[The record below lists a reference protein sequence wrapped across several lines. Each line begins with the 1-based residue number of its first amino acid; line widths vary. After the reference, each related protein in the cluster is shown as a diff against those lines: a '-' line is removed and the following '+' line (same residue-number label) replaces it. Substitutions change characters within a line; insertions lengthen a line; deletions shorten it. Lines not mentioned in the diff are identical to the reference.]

1 MATRAALGELSAS
14 TLDAVRS
21 IAPIIDEHLE
31 TIERD
36 RLLPKAVARPL
47 IDTGVFRML
56 VPRSL
61 GGDELD
67 PMTVCEVIE
76 ELSIHDGAVGWCA
89 LIGAC
94 NGLFGGLL
102 PRAGAA
108 EIYADR
114 DVVLAGQFRPSGT
127 AIQVDGGYR
136 VTGRWPFASG
146 IMHSQWLMG
155 GCQIVERGGAG
166 TGEAKLMF
174 LPRENATVV
183 DTWHVGGLRGTGSHD
198 FEVNDVFVSASRTV
212 SFADPPVEPGAL
224 YGMPS
229 IAMFA
234 TMIASV
240 PLGIARHAI
249 EAFKRLGAVKKPTF
263 SQGLLRESSVAQ
275 SQLGEAEAFLRAG
288 RAFLFESLRS
298 AWEIV
303 QRGERLSWHDRGL
316 LWLSATQAATQALH
330 AVDLVY
336 RAGGAASVYTSTQ
349 LERCLRDIRVASQ
362 HVTVMTTNYE
372 VAGQLFFGSDVSRT
386 VWSRDSKRTN

>member
-1 MATRAALGELSAS
+1 MTMSASVS

-21 IAPIIDEHLE
+21 AAPIIDAHLE
-31 TIERD
+31 SIERD
-36 RLLPKAVARPL
+36 RLLPKAVARAL
-47 IDTGVFRML
+47 VEAGAFRML

-67 PMTVCEVIE
+67 PMTVCEVVE
-76 ELSIHDGAVGWCA
+76 ELSIRDGAVGWCA
-89 LIGAC
+89 MIGAC

-114 DVVLAGQFRPSGT
+114 DVVLAGQFRASGT
-127 AIQVDGGYR
+127 AVQVDGGYR

-146 IMHSQWLMG
+146 IMHSRWLMG
-155 GCQIVERGGAG
+155 GCQIVQRGGAS

-174 LPRENATVV
+174 MPREDATVI

-198 FEVNDVFVSASRTV
+198 FEVRDVFVPASRAV
-212 SFADPPVEPGAL
+212 SFADPPVEPGPL
-224 YGMPS
+224 YSLPS
-229 IAMFA
+229 IAMFS

-249 EAFKRLGAVKKPTF
+249 EAFKQLGGIKKPTF
-263 SQGLLRESSVAQ
+263 SQGLLRDGAVAQ
-275 SQLGEAEAFLRAG
+275 SHLGEAEGFLRAG
-288 RAFLFESLRS
+288 RAFLFECLRS
-298 AWEIV
+298 AWQIA

-316 LWLSATQAATQALH
+316 LRLSATQAVTQALH

-336 RAGGAASVYTSTQ
+336 RAGGAASVYTSGQ
-349 LERCLRDIRVASQ
+349 LERCLRDIRAASQ
-362 HVTVMTTNYE
+362 HITVMTTNYE
-372 VAGQLFFGSDVSRT
+372 VAGQLFFGADVSRT
-386 VWSRDSKRTN
+386 VWSFDSKRTD

>member
-1 MATRAALGELSAS
+1 MATQAARNELSAS
-14 TLDAVRS
+14 TLDAARS
-21 IAPIIDEHLE
+21 IAPIIDEHVE
-31 TIERD
+31 AIERD
-36 RLLPKAVARPL
+36 RRLPKAVARAL
-47 IDTGVFRML
+47 IDAGAFRML

-67 PMTVCEVIE
+67 PMTICEVVE
-76 ELSIHDGAVGWCA
+76 ALSMRDGAVGWCA
-89 LIGAC
+89 MIGAC

-127 AIQVDGGYR
+127 AVQAEGGYR

-146 IMHSQWLMG
+146 IMHSRWLMG
-155 GCQIVERGGAG
+155 GCQIVERGGAA
-166 TGEAKLMF
+166 TGEARMMF
-174 LPRENATVV
+174 LPREDATVV
-183 DTWHVGGLRGTGSHD
+183 DTWDVGGLRGTGSHD
-198 FEVNDVFVSASRTV
+198 FEVKDIFVPVSRAV
-212 SFADPPVEPGAL
+212 SFADPPVEPGPL
-224 YGMPS
+224 YNMPS

-249 EAFKRLGAVKKPTF
+249 EAFKQLGGVKKPMF
-263 SQGLLRESSVAQ
+263 SQALLRDGAVAQ
-275 SQLGEAEAFLRAG
+275 SQLGEAEGFLRAG
-288 RAFLFESLRS
+288 RALLFESLRS
-298 AWEIV
+298 AWQIA
-303 QRGERLSWHDRGL
+303 QRGERLTWHDRGL
-316 LWLSATQAATQALH
+316 LWLSATQAVTQALH

-349 LERCLRDIRVASQ
+349 LERCLRDIRTASQ

-372 VAGQLFFGSDVSRT
+372 VAGQFFFGADVSRT

>member
-1 MATRAALGELSAS
+1 MVMSGGVS

-21 IAPIIDEHLE
+21 VAPIIDEHLE

-36 RLLPKAVARPL
+36 RLLPNAVARAL
-47 IDTGVFRML
+47 TDAGAFRML
-56 VPRSL
+56 IPCSL

-67 PMTVCEVIE
+67 PMNACKVVE
-76 ELSIHDGAVGWCA
+76 ELSILDGAVGWCA
-89 LIGAC
+89 MIGAC

-127 AIQVDGGYR
+127 AVQVEGGYR

-146 IMHSQWLMG
+146 IMHSRWLMG
-155 GCQIVERGGAG
+155 GCQIVEPSGAG
-166 TGEAKLMF
+166 TGAAKLMF
-174 LPRENATVV
+174 MPHGDATVL

-198 FEVNDVFVSASRTV
+198 FEANDVFVPASRTV
-212 SFADPPVEPGAL
+212 SFADPPVEPGPL
-224 YGMPS
+224 YSLPS
-229 IAMFA
+229 IALFA
-234 TMIASV
+234 TMVASV
-240 PLGIARHAI
+240 SLGIGRHAV
-249 EAFKRLGAVKKPTF
+249 EVFKRLGGVKKPTF
-263 SQGLLRESSVAQ
+263 SQGLLRDGAVAQ
-275 SQLGEAEAFLRAG
+275 AHLGEAEGFLRAG
-288 RAFLFESLRS
+288 RAFLFESVRS
-298 AWEIV
+298 AWQMA

-316 LWLSATQAATQALH
+316 LWLSATQAVTQALH

-349 LERCLRDIRVASQ
+349 LERCLRDIRAASQ
-362 HVTVMTTNYE
+362 HMTVMTSNYE
-372 VAGQLFFGSDVSRT
+372 VAGQFFFDADVSRT

>member
-1 MATRAALGELSAS
+1 MVAQAALNERRAS
-14 TLDAVRS
+14 TLDGVRS
-21 IAPIIDEHLE
+21 VASIIDEHVE
-31 TIERD
+31 TIERE
-36 RLLPKAVARPL
+36 RLLPTAVASAL
-47 IDTGVFRML
+47 IDAGAFRML

-67 PMTVCEVIE
+67 PLTVCAVVE
-76 ELSIHDGAVGWCA
+76 ELSIRDGAVGWCA
-89 LIGAC
+89 MIGAC

-114 DVVLAGQFRPSGT
+114 DVVLAGQFRLSGT
-127 AIQVDGGYR
+127 AVQVDGGYR

-155 GCQIVERGGAG
+155 GCQIVEPSGAG
-166 TGEAKLMF
+166 TGAAKLMF
-174 LPRENATVV
+174 MPRSDATVV

-198 FEVNDVFVSASRTV
+198 FEVKDVFVPASRTV
-212 SFADPPVEPGAL
+212 SFADPPVEAGPL
-224 YGMPS
+224 YSLPS

-249 EAFKRLGAVKKPTF
+249 EAFKQLGGVKKPTF
-263 SQGLLRESSVAQ
+263 SQGLLRDGAVAQ
-275 SQLGEAEAFLRAG
+275 SHLGEAEAFLRAG

-298 AWEIV
+298 AWQV
-303 QRGERLSWHDRGL
+303 AQRGERLTWHDRGL
-316 LWLSATQAATQALH
+316 LWLSATQAVTQALH

-349 LERCLRDIRVASQ
+349 LERCLRDIRTASQ
-362 HVTVMTTNYE
+362 HVTVMATNYE
-372 VAGQLFFGSDVSRT
+372 VAGQFFFGADVSRT
-386 VWSRDSKRTN
+386 VWSRDSKRTD

>member
-1 MATRAALGELSAS
+1 MTISAGSS

-21 IAPIIDEHLE
+21 AAPLIDEHLE
-31 TIERD
+31 AIERE
-36 RLLPKAVARPL
+36 RLLPKTLARTL
-47 IDTGVFRML
+47 IDAGAFRML

-67 PMTVCEVIE
+67 PMTVCEVVE
-76 ELSIHDGAVGWCA
+76 ELSMRDGAVGWCA
-89 LIGAC
+89 MIGSC

-102 PRAGAA
+102 PRAGAE

-127 AIQVDGGYR
+127 AVQVDGGYR

-155 GCQIVERGGAG
+155 GCQIVEPSGAV
-166 TGEAKLMF
+166 TGATKLMF
-174 LPRENATVV
+174 MPRADATVV

-198 FEVNDVFVSASRTV
+198 FEAKDVFVPARRTV
-212 SFADPPVEPGAL
+212 SFADPPVEPGPL
-224 YGMPS
+224 FHLPS
-229 IAMFA
+229 VAMFA

-249 EAFKRLGAVKKPTF
+249 EAFKQLGAVKKPTF
-263 SQGLLRESSVAQ
+263 SQGLLRDGALAQ
-275 SQLGEAEAFLRAG
+275 SNLGEAEAFLRAG

-298 AWEIV
+298 AWQRA
-303 QRGERLSWHDRGL
+303 QRGESLTWHDRGL
-316 LWLSATQAATQALH
+316 LWLSATQATTQALH

-349 LERCLRDIRVASQ
+349 LERCLRDIRTASQ
-362 HVTVMTTNYE
+362 HMTVMTTNYE
-372 VAGQLFFGSDVSRT
+372 VAGQLFFGGDVSKT
-386 VWSRDSKRTN
+386 VWSRDSKRAD

>member
-1 MATRAALGELSAS
+1 MVMSGGVS

-21 IAPIIDEHLE
+21 VAPIIDEHLE

-36 RLLPKAVARPL
+36 RLLPNAVARAL
-47 IDTGVFRML
+47 TDAGAFRML
-56 VPRSL
+56 IPCSL

-67 PMTVCEVIE
+67 PMNACKVVE
-76 ELSIHDGAVGWCA
+76 ELSILDGAVGWCA
-89 LIGAC
+89 MIGAC

-127 AIQVDGGYR
+127 AVQVEGGYR

-146 IMHSQWLMG
+146 IMHSRWLMG
-155 GCQIVERGGAG
+155 GCQIVEPSGAG
-166 TGEAKLMF
+166 TGAAKLMF
-174 LPRENATVV
+174 MPHGDATVL

-198 FEVNDVFVSASRTV
+198 FEANDVFVPASRTV
-212 SFADPPVEPGAL
+212 SFADPPVEPGPL
-224 YGMPS
+224 YSLPS
-229 IAMFA
+229 IALFA
-234 TMIASV
+234 TMVASV
-240 PLGIARHAI
+240 SLGIGRHAI
-249 EAFKRLGAVKKPTF
+249 EVFKRLGGVKKPTF
-263 SQGLLRESSVAQ
+263 SSGLLRDGAVAQ
-275 SQLGEAEAFLRAG
+275 AHLGEAEGFLRAG
-288 RAFLFESLRS
+288 RAFLFESVRS
-298 AWEIV
+298 AWQMA

-316 LWLSATQAATQALH
+316 LWLSATQAVTQALH

-349 LERCLRDIRVASQ
+349 LERCLRDIRAASQ
-362 HVTVMTTNYE
+362 HVTVMTSNYE
-372 VAGQLFFGSDVSRT
+372 VAGQFFFGADVSRT